1 MRSSSYL
8 VLAFRIKLEQIK
20 YKNNNQTARK
30 YQRNVIGISLLIRTV
45 IPEPMVIHISVNV
58 DSATGFCGCRNLAA
72 NHASDLYDEKNTT
85 EDK

>member
-30 YQRNVIGISLLIRTV
+30 YQRNVTGISLLIRTV
-45 IPEPMVIHISVNV
+45 IPEPMVIHIPVNV
-58 DSATGFCGCRNLAA
+58 DSVTGFAA
-72 NHASDLYDEKNTT
+72 VAISRQIVQAIYTRRKKYNRR
-85 EDK
+85 